1 MNQSIG
7 GEGVDT
13 LTIDRDLSMGRGQQP
28 NRDSSGSSNGVETGP
43 GRHLGQKLADIAAD
57 TRQLAEELRPMLDG
71 DATAALDNLE
81 HEGRRDACR
90 IAVIGQVKAGKSTLV
105 NALIGRPG
113 LLPAD
118 VNPWTAVVTNLH
130 FGRPS
135 DAGAV
140 YQFFDEV
147 DWQHLAAGGR
157 LFELS
162 QRLGVELD
170 AYVLA
175 NQVRQMRERA
185 EQRLG
190 PQFKLLLGKH
200 HRFETASAE
209 VLERYV
215 CVGDLDSGQD
225 GRRVTEAG
233 RFADITKSA
242 DLYFDLDPFACPVTI
257 VDTPGT
263 NDPFLVRDEISR
275 EALKSADAYVVVL
288 NAQQALSSGDLD
300 LLRLL
305 HGLQKSRL
313 VVFINRIDLLA
324 RPAEDGAAVVSHIR
338 GKLTTEFPGANIPIV
353 AGSALWAQS
362 AAMDRADVQS
372 LAARKALPPVSA
384 SALEG
389 DSAAWRGDVL
399 RASGLAELG
408 AVLSRLMVRGP
419 AMLRTQRRQNVLRD
433 MVSKLDLALRGELL
447 LLELRISASS
457 EDERAAVQRRAH
469 AADTLRRINTVSADV
484 AKRVEATNADLQRA
498 HSASIRRLDTA
509 LRDVIRRHAAA
520 ARDTLLA
527 LPRFGRQD
535 HVWRYPT
542 VPLRHELERT
552 FQSIYWEAAGRLR
565 GIERTA
571 NAEILGQIGNLVPA
585 DEVVGEDAPI
595 HSIDPE
601 PSISALGQTVA
612 VELDSQW
619 RAWWRLWQGHK
630 QQAEELE
637 QILLADFTPV
647 VEALVNAA
655 ETEIAAHVSISVD
668 RFSQLG
674 RDLVAMLNRRKLDVE
689 AERRGETTKKPS
701 GPVSETAARQR
712 QLEQSIESCARIAD
726 ALKLLIARSAVPEL
740 PEQRSQGEPAP

>member
-1 MNQSIG
+1 MSQS
-7 GEGVDT
+7 VDDENGDETT
-13 LTIDRDLSMGRGQQP
+13 LSIDRGPADHDPRVIRDFENGREGMEM
-28 NRDSSGSSNGVETGP
+28 SP
-43 GRHLGQKLADIAAD
+43 GDRLGRELAEIVAATSRLAD
-57 TRQLAEELRPMLDG
+57 ELRPMLDS
-71 DATAALDNLE
+71 DAATALDVVL
-81 HEGRRDACR
+81 HDGRNDACR
-90 IAVIGQVKAGKSTLV
+90 IAVIGQVKAGKSTLI
-105 NALIGRPG
+105 NALIRRPG
-113 LLPAD
+113 FLPAD

-140 YQFFDEV
+140 YQFFDEL

-162 QRLGVELD
+162 QRLGIELD
-170 AYVLA
+170 AYMLA

-190 PQFKLLLGKH
+190 SQFKLLLGKQ
-200 HRFETASAE
+200 HRFEQASAE

-215 CVGDLDSGQD
+215 CVGDLDSGPAGGPTPD
-225 GRRVTEAG
+225 AG

-263 NDPFLVRDEISR
+263 NDPFLVRDDISR
-275 EALKSADAYVVVL
+275 DALKSADAYVVVL
-288 NAQQALSSGDLD
+288 NAQQALSSSDLD

-324 RPAEDGAAVVSHIR
+324 NPVEDGAAVAAHIR
-338 GKLTTEFPGANIPIV
+338 TKLTNEFPGASIPIV

-362 AAMDRADVQS
+362 AAMPED
-372 LAARKALPPVSA
+372 AAAKALRGRKGLPDA
-384 SALEG
+384 IGG
-389 DSAAWRGDVL
+389 DPAAWRVGVM
-399 RASGLAELG
+399 RASGLDELS
-408 AVLSRLMVRGP
+408 ALLSRLIVRGP
-419 AMLRTQRRQNVLRD
+419 AMLRLQRRQNQLREI
-433 MVSKLDLALRGELL
+433 MSKLDLAMRGELL
-447 LLELRISASS
+447 LLELRVSASS
-457 EDERAAVQRRAH
+457 EDEREATQRRTLATE
-469 AADTLRRINTVSADV
+469 TLRRLNAVSADI
-484 AKRVEATNADLQRA
+484 AARVEATTADLQRA
-498 HSASIRRLDTA
+498 QGTAIRRLNTA
-509 LRDVIRRHAAA
+509 LRDVIRHHAAA
-520 ARDTLLA
+520 ARAALLN
-527 LPRFGRQD
+527 LPRFSRQD

-542 VPLRHELERT
+542 LPLRQELERT

-571 NAEILGQIGNLVPA
+571 NAEILGKIGNLVPA
-585 DEVVGEDAPI
+585 NEVIGEDAPI

-619 RAWWRLWQGHK
+619 RAWWRLWQGNQ

-637 QILLADFTPV
+637 QILLMDFTPV
-647 VEALVNAA
+647 VEALVSAA
-655 ETEIAAHVSISVD
+655 EAEIVAHVSISVD

-674 RDLVAMLNRRKLDVE
+674 RDLIAMLNRRKLDVE
-689 AERRGETTKKPS
+689 AERRGDMIKKPA
-701 GPVSETAARQR
+701 GPANETSVRQK
-712 QLEQSIESCARIAD
+712 QLEQSIETCAGISYSLKSLISRCA
-726 ALKLLIARSAVPEL
+726 ALS
-740 PEQRSQGEPAP
+740 PAPEPPAGVT